1 MRRRSARYIGAH
13 FAILAML
20 FSQIALAT
28 YACATPQRVA
38 PVPIAQ
44 GPVEGDAGQV
54 PCAAMLS
61 PSDTP
66 QANAC
71 EVHCTDGLTL
81 ADSPICPGDARCP
94 AGAGPPARLARGGEG
109 SCSCLVGTVAGCSAT
124 HRPFLPS
131 PDLILAIV

>member
-81 ADSPICPGDARCP
+81 AGQ
-94 AGAGPPARLARGGEG
+94 
-109 SCSCLVGTVAGCSAT
+109 
-124 HRPFLPS
+124 
-131 PDLILAIV
+131 PDLPQVTLVALPVPDLRLGSLAEARDPALASWVPLPGAPPPTVRFCRLLI